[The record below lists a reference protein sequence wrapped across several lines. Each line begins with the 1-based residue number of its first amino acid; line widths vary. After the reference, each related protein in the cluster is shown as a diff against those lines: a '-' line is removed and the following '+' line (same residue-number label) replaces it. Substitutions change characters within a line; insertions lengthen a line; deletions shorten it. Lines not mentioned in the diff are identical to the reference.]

1 MPHQCI
7 RSVFAGLAVFALGLP
22 AAFAQSTERVSVDS
36 SGIQGNHDSAQ
47 TAISSDGRFVV
58 FDSRSSNLVPGDTN
72 GVDDIFVHDR
82 QTGQT
87 TRVSVDSGGLQGND
101 YTDLPCIS
109 SDGRFV
115 AFESHASNLVV
126 GDTNAR
132 GDVFVHDRQTG
143 VTTRVSME
151 SRGLQGNDNSGG
163 PSISSDGRFVA
174 FMSFATNL
182 VPGDTNAAPDIFVH
196 DRQTGQTTRVSVD
209 SGGLEGNGSASEPCI
224 SSTGRFV
231 VFESIASNL
240 VPGDTNNYR
249 DIFAHD
255 RQTGQTTRVSV
266 DSGGF
271 QCHGESFRPS
281 ISWDGRFIAFV
292 SEASDL
298 VPGDTNN
305 HRDIIVHNRLTSQT
319 TRVSVDSGGHQS
331 DGGSW
336 KPRISSDGRY
346 VAFASFASNL
356 VPGDTN
362 GVADVFAHDRLTGQM
377 TLVSVDTGGFQGNDA
392 SGESSISS
400 DGRFVA
406 YESRA
411 SNLVPGD
418 TNGRMDVFVHD
429 RGSQGASLV
438 NTGTCPG
445 AVRLTVTGATAN
457 GAVAIIH
464 GTAGVFVKPTPPCQG
479 VTLGIASPT
488 LAAMRTASAVGK
500 AELHF
505 YAPPG
510 ACGHTVQA
518 VDVTTCTA
526 TNTITL

>member
-209 SGGLEGNGSASEPCI
+209 SGG
-224 SSTGRFV
+224 
-231 VFESIASNL
+231 
-240 VPGDTNNYR
+240 
-249 DIFAHD
+249 
-255 RQTGQTTRVSV
+255 
-266 DSGGF
+266 F

-362 GVADVFAHDRLTGQM
+362 GVADVFAHDRLTGQT